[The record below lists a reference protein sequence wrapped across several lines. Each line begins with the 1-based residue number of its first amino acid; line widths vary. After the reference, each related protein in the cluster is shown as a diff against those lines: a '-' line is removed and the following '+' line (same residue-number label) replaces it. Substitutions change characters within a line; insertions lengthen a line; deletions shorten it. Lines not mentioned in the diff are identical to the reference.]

1 MILRYH
7 RKPVTFDE
15 VRKAI
20 YKDRTGVPNAS
31 DVVEAAERFLL
42 HMRGL
47 AQPVTFEEVLQAIRK
62 DHTGVLKA
70 ADIVEV
76 TEHFRLHMRD
86 LAQPVTIEEVL
97 QAMLKDRTGVPNAL
111 DIVEAAERFGLRV
124 RGLAVD
130 DPMVLESIPTP
141 NIAHMMRVRGQF
153 PRSLEEGLAA
163 YFAVVVSISQ
173 HSVHWIDP
181 YVGQID
187 DEPDAFCE
195 FASGIFLVFD
205 EAAPLPRARLR
216 PVASDG

>member
-31 DVVEAAERFLL
+31 DVVEAAERFRLR
-42 HMRGL
+42 MRGL
-47 AQPVTFEEVLQAIRK
+47 AK
-62 DHTGVLKA
+62 
-70 ADIVEV
+70 
-76 TEHFRLHMRD
+76 
-86 LAQPVTIEEVL
+86 PVTIDEVQ
-97 QAMLKDRTGVPNAL
+97 QAVLKELTSAPNAS
-111 DIVEAAERFGLRV
+111 DVVEAAERFRLRV

-130 DPMVLESIPTP
+130 DPMLLESIPTP
-141 NIAHMMRVRGQF
+141 SIAHMMRVRGQY
-153 PRSLEEGLAA
+153 PRSLEGGLEG

-173 HSVHWIDP
+173 HSVHWINP
-181 YVGQID
+181 YVGQLD

-205 EAAPLPRARLR
+205 EAVRLPRARLR